1 MSLGMAV
8 SLMNSGIFQILLLA
22 SPVLI
27 IGIIVGLVI
36 SIFQATTSIQ
46 DQTISFVPKIGAILG
61 SLIIFGPWIF
71 GSLQQYT
78 ITLFQMIPDMVK

>member
-8 SLMNSGIFQILLLA
+8 SLLNSGIFYTLLLA

-27 IGIIVGLVI
+27 IGIVVGLII

-61 SLIIFGPWIF
+61 SLVVFGPWIF
-71 GSLQQYT
+71 GTLTQYT
-78 ITLFQMIPDMVK
+78 INMFEMIPQMVK